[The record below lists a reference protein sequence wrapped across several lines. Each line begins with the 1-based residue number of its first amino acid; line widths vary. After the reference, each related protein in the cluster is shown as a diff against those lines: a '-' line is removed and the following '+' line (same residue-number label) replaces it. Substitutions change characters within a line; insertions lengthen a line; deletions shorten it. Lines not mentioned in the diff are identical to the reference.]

1 MIIIQ
6 FIASFIAVVS
16 FSIGIEIPKKYMV
29 IVGLVGAIGWLVYL
43 ETIALGGTELLAY
56 FLSALI
62 VTIFSMILSKVLK
75 TLSTIFIIPGI
86 LPIVPGAAMYNMVY
100 SLINGK
106 SGETGYYLLQAL
118 LITGGIALAIFI
130 AQSIKGIEI
139 IRKDKNKNENKI

>member
-16 FSIGIEIPKKYMV
+16 FSIGIEIPKKYII

-43 ETIALGGTELLAY
+43 ETITFGGTELLAY

-62 VTIFSMILSKVLK
+62 VTIFSMLLSKILK

-100 SLINGK
+100 SLINGNSSK
-106 SGETGYYLLQAL
+106 TGYYLLQAL

-139 IRKDKNKNENKI
+139 IRKDKKIDENKI

>member
-16 FSIGIEIPKKYMV
+16 FSIGIEIPKKYII

-43 ETIALGGTELLAY
+43 ETIALYGTELLAY

-62 VTIFSMILSKVLK
+62 VTIFSMLLSKILK

-100 SLINGK
+100 SLINGNSSK
-106 SGETGYYLLQAL
+106 TGYYLLQAL

-139 IRKDKNKNENKI
+139 IRKDKKIDENKI